1 MRWREFIAGSAA
13 GRPLVARGQQAA
25 MPIVAIVNGGAADT
39 GAFDAAAFCKGL
51 GQASGGLLQPVPI
64 KPQAR

>member
-1 MRWREFIAGSAA
+1 
-13 GRPLVARGQQAA
+13 

-39 GAFDAAAFCKGL
+39 GAFDAAAFRKGL
-51 GQASGGLLQPVPI
+51 GQASADGHRYGGLLQPVPI